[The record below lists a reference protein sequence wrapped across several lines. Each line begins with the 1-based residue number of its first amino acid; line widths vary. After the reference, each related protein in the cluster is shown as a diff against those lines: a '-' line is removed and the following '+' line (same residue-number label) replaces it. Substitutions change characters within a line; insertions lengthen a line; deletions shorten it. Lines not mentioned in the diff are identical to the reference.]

1 MKQLVVALSALV
13 ASCIVTASA
22 QAVDVC
28 GYRVTAALGV
38 LCPIHVG
45 TTVCLSVATNIGPC
59 DAPIQCFGS
68 TGFFCNATL
77 EPVSGPEPQCPFSS
91 VRPVGFSC
99 FKPQS
104 PVVRT
109 ATETPIVIETPTFTP
124 TGTEAPTAPSTA
136 TATAETPTGTPTG
149 TAEATITATETGT
162 PTGTPTGTAEATV
175 TATEG
180 PTGTPTGTAAALVRI
195 RFR

>member
-45 TTVCLSVATNIGPC
+45 STVCLSVATNIGPC
-59 DAPIQCFGS
+59 DATIQCFGS

-77 EPVSGPEPQCPFSS
+77 VPVSGPEPQCPFSS

-109 ATETPIVIETPTFTP
+109 PTETPIIEPTFTP
-124 TGTEAPTAPSTA
+124 TATEVPNTPT
-136 TATAETPTGTPTG
+136 ETVTGTPTG
-149 TAEATITATETGT
+149 TAEATITATET

-175 TATEG
+175 TATES
-180 PTGTPTGTAAALVRI
+180 PTGTPTGTTAALVRV